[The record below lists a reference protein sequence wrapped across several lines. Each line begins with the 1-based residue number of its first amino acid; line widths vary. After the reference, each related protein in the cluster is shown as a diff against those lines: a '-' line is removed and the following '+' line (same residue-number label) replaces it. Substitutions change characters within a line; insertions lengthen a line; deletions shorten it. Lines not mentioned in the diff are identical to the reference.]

1 MAKRDV
7 VMVGIV
13 GTVEMEMVADVTKQG
28 APRLPRVADP
38 NLRSRQHQF
47 FISENRLV
55 WLYQGRQ
62 TQRESVTV
70 EGEGKGERRR
80 EAHAHAYAQCA
91 Q

>member
-1 MAKRDV
+1 
-7 VMVGIV
+7 MVGIV

-28 APRLPRVADP
+28 APRLPRVADR

-47 FISENRLV
+47 FYFRKSTDV

-62 TQRESVTV
+62 TQRGSVTV
-70 EGEGKGERRR
+70 EGEGEGERRR
-80 EAHAHAYAQCA
+80 EAHAHAYAQSA